1 MITDEK
7 RIANE
12 CHKVNEG
19 YFHRWVV
26 DKVPTLHASNAIPK
40 LESGH
45 YLPRLFIEVVLKCEK
60 CGASVWMSHV
70 NKIDVDVVDHY
81 II

>member
-45 YLPRLFIEVVLKCEK
+45 YLPRLFIEVVLK
-60 CGASVWMSHV
+60 
-70 NKIDVDVVDHY
+70 
-81 II
+81 